1 MNAIITQ
8 DVYQYSKHFKFL
20 TIIYE
25 LPLVLKNYYIV
36 PVLGKLYMYMYV
48 YMYIYICM
56 YMYGLLFRKFVEGE
70 GGRNVNLKG
79 RNTLLS

>member
-36 PVLGKLYMYMYV
+36 PVLGKLYMYMY
-48 YMYIYICM
+48 
-56 YMYGLLFRKFVEGE
+56 GLLFRKFVEGE
-70 GGRNVNLKG
+70 GGRNMNLKG